1 MNNIF
6 KLGLLSGLL
15 VTFNSCRFGCTEGS
29 GPVQTEKRNLSEFK
43 SISLEL
49 AADVTVLK
57 GEEPALIIYA
67 QENLMEKIRT
77 KVRGD
82 ELTITD
88 DGCIKSDERI
98 KITAYL
104 SELEELE
111 VNGSGNIKVPD
122 TLQTGNLKLLIS
134 GSGDISGK
142 FIAANLESEI
152 RGSGNIILSGSANKH
167 EMEILGSGDI
177 KAQDLPCNSS
187 EIKVNGSGDVFVY
200 TIKTLDIKINGSGTV
215 HYKGKPSV
223 NSNVNGSG
231 KVVDEN

>member
-6 KLGLLSGLL
+6 KVALLFCLCF
-15 VTFNSCRFGCTEGS
+15 TFNSCRFGCTEGT
-29 GPVQTEKRNLSEFK
+29 GPVQTEKRDLTEFK
-43 SISLEL
+43 SISLEM

-57 GEEPALIIYA
+57 GESPAIIIYA
-67 QENLMEKIRT
+67 QQNLMEKIRT

-88 DGCIKSDERI
+88 EGCIKSDERI

-104 SELEELE
+104 SDLEKLE
-111 VNGSGNIKVPD
+111 VNGSGNINVPD
-122 TLQTGNLKLLIS
+122 TLQTSNLKLLIS
-134 GSGDISGK
+134 GSGDLSGK
-142 FIAANLESEI
+142 FVTANLESEI
-152 RGSGNIILSGSANKH
+152 RGSGNIILTGSANKH

-177 KAQDLPCNSS
+177 KAQALPSNSS

-200 TIKTLDIKINGSGTV
+200 TIQNLDIKINGSGTV

-223 NSNVNGSG
+223 NSRVNGSG